1 MARVVE
7 PLDQQELELGDN
19 EQLVDLLSQE
29 DNTQEVHSQEQT
41 ADASQGTEQVQ
52 EVEEPTEVDLPDKY
66 KGKKI
71 EEIVQMHQEVEKLVG
86 RQSNEMGELRKIV
99 DDFIKAKNNEVKEKP
114 KEERIVDF
122 FEDPE
127 THVDARINSNPE
139 LKEVKE
145 LLLKQQQSEVLSKIE
160 NKFPDYV
167 QTIQD
172 SSFIDWVKDSNVRKE
187 LLQRAD
193 QYDFDAADEL
203 LSTWNERKGNI
214 TKAKEVNE
222 KDRKQQV
229 KAASTGG
236 KGSGEPMSRK
246 IYRRSDIVNLMMTD
260 PDRYYAN
267 VEEFDRA
274 YAEGRVK

>member
-7 PLDQQELELGDN
+7 PQDGQQELELGEN
-19 EQLVDLLSQE
+19 EELVNLLIE
-29 DNTQEVHSQEQT
+29 DNPQEQQSQEQP
-41 ADASQGTEQVQ
+41 ADDNQETGQ
-52 EVEEPTEVDLPDKY
+52 EVEEPQYEGTKY
-66 KGKKI
+66 EGKKFH
-71 EEIVQMHQEVEKLVG
+71 EVVQMHQEIEKLVG

-99 DDFIKAKNNEVKEKP
+99 DNFIKDKNEEVKQKP

-127 THVDARINSNPE
+127 THVDARINNNPE

-145 LLLKQQQSEVLSKIE
+145 LLLQQKQAEVLSKIE
-160 NKFPDYV
+160 TKFPDYV

-172 SSFIDWVKDSNVRKE
+172 SSFISWVKDSKVRLE

-193 QYDFDAADEL
+193 NFDFDAANEL
-203 LSTWNERKGNI
+203 LSTWNERKSNVS
-214 TKAKEVNE
+214 KAQEVND
-222 KDRKQQV
+222 KDRKQQL

-267 VEEFDRA
+267 VEEFDKA

>member
-29 DNTQEVHSQEQT
+29 DNTQEVHNQEQT
-41 ADASQGTEQVQ
+41 ADASQETEQVQ
-52 EVEEPTEVDLPDKY
+52 EVEKPTEVDLPDKY

-99 DDFIKAKNNEVKEKP
+99 DDFIKDKNNEVKEKP

-127 THVDARINSNPE
+127 THVDARINNNPE

-145 LLLKQQQSEVLSKIE
+145 LLVKQQQNDVVNRLQS
-160 NKFPDYV
+160 KFPDYV

-172 SSFIDWVKDSNVRKE
+172 GSFIDWVKDSKVRIE

-203 LSTWNERKGNI
+203 LSTWSERKDNMS
-214 TKAKEVNE
+214 KAKEVNK

>member
-1 MARVVE
+1 MTRVIE
-7 PLDQQELELGDN
+7 PLNEQQELELGEN
-19 EQLVDLLSQE
+19 EELVNLLGE
-29 DNTQEVHSQEQT
+29 DNLQEQESQAQS
-41 ADASQGTEQVQ
+41 ADENQETEQPQ
-52 EVEEPTEVDLPDKY
+52 EVEETPEVELPDKY

-71 EEIVQMHQEVEKLVG
+71 EEVVQMHQEIEKLVG

-99 DDFIKAKNNEVKEKP
+99 DDFIKAKNEEVKQKP

-127 THVDARINSNPE
+127 THVDARIKNNPE
-139 LKEVKE
+139 LKEVKD
-145 LLLKQQQSEVLSKIE
+145 LLIKQQQNEVMSKIE
-160 NKFPDYV
+160 AKFPDYV
-167 QTIQD
+167 ETIRD
-172 SSFIDWVKDSNVRKE
+172 GNFINWVKDSVVRTE

-193 QYDFDAADEL
+193 KFDFNAADEL
-203 LSTWNERKGNI
+203 LSTWNERRESI
-214 TKAKEVNE
+214 SKAKEVNE
-222 KDRKQQV
+222 KDRKQQL

>member
-7 PLDQQELELGDN
+7 PQDGQQELELGENEELVNLLIEDN
-19 EQLVDLLSQE
+19 PQEQQSQE
-29 DNTQEVHSQEQT
+29 HSADYNQE
-41 ADASQGTEQVQ
+41 TEQ
-52 EVEEPTEVDLPDKY
+52 EVEEPKY
-66 KGKKI
+66 EGTKYEGKKFH
-71 EEIVQMHQEVEKLVG
+71 EVVQMHQEIEKLVG

-99 DDFIKAKNNEVKEKP
+99 DDFIKDKNEEVKQKP

-127 THVDARINSNPE
+127 THVDARINNNPE

-145 LLLKQQQSEVLSKIE
+145 LLLQQKQAEVLSKIE
-160 NKFPDYV
+160 TKFPDYV

-172 SSFIDWVKDSNVRKE
+172 SSFISWVKDSKVRLE

-193 QYDFDAADEL
+193 NFDFDAANEL
-203 LSTWNERKGNI
+203 LSTWNERKSNVS
-214 TKAKEVNE
+214 KAQEVNE
-222 KDRKQQV
+222 KDRKQQL